1 MFTARPSLVVAAL
14 VALGWPCLAPA
25 APAAK
30 AIERAP
36 TAAEVAFFEKS
47 IRPVLA
53 GKCYECHSTEAGK
66 SKGGLTLDTRDGIRK
81 GGDSGHA
88 VIPGNVADSL
98 LLTAIRSTDT
108 DVHMPPKETL
118 PANVIADFERWVQMG
133 APDPRDGK
141 TVTRKLSPEAA
152 AKFWAFQPPKFT
164 PAPKTADTAWPRTE
178 IDKFILAALE
188 AKGLKPV
195 GDADRLTLI
204 RRVYFDLIGLPPKPE
219 EIEAFVADRDPRA
232 FEKVVDRLLASPQ
245 FGERWGRH
253 WLDVARYAES
263 TGMERNYLYPEAWRY
278 RDYVIAAFNADKP
291 YNQFIREQVAG
302 DLLPST
308 SVAQRNERLIATG
321 FLAIG
326 PKGLNERNR
335 EQFLLDVIDE
345 QIDATTKAVMALTVS
360 CARCHDHKFDPV
372 TMRDYYAMA
381 GIFRSTQTFY
391 PTGQGQGQNR
401 QPSAPL
407 PLAATPADLV
417 QRPYAPTP
425 PPVYAKKNKKQRQ
438 PAAPK
443 AALRDAGAGYAMG
456 VLDGQPQNSPVYA
469 RGELE
474 GRGEVVP
481 RGFVQVLSRPGT
493 PGISGTSSG
502 RLELANWLTAPEN
515 PLTARAM
522 ANRVWLHLFGEGI
535 VRTPDNFGATGE
547 PPTHP
552 ELLDHL
558 ALRFV
563 ANGWSVKNLIRTI
576 VLSRT
581 YQLSGALEAKNFA
594 ADPDN
599 RLFWHANQRRLD
611 AEAIRDAMLAIGGQ
625 LDLTPPTGPVSTRD
639 MIGAKTGMRTSLSG
653 DSNHRSVY
661 LHIVRDL
668 VPPMLELFDFAEPS
682 LVVAERDV
690 TNVPSQ
696 ALFMLNNPLV
706 LSLSEQAAQRVL
718 TLKDTAIEARITRAY
733 LMTLSRVP
741 TGAEIARAKDF
752 LCVAATPAQG
762 WSTFCQ
768 ALFASAEFRY
778 LN

>member
-1 MFTARPSLVVAAL
+1 MFTTRGLLVAAI
-14 VALGWPCLAPA
+14 VATLAAELPLGA
-25 APAAK
+25 APAA
-30 AIERAP
+30 ATDRPP
-36 TAAEVAFFEKS
+36 TAAELTFFEKN

-53 GKCYECHSTEAGK
+53 GKCYECHSTQAGK
-66 SKGGLTLDTRDGIRK
+66 SKGGLTLDTREGIRK
-81 GGDSGHA
+81 GGDSGPA
-88 VIPGNVADSL
+88 IVPGNVAGSR

-108 DVHMPPKETL
+108 DIHMPPKETL
-118 PANVIADFERWVQMG
+118 PANVIADFAKWVLMG
-133 APDPRDGK
+133 APDPRDGQ
-141 TVTRKLSPEAA
+141 TITRKLSPEAA
-152 AKFWAFQPPKFT
+152 KQFWAFQPPKFV
-164 PAPKTADTAWPRTE
+164 PPPRPADTAWPRTD
-178 IDKFILAALE
+178 IDRFILSALE
-188 AKGLKPV
+188 TKGLKPV
-195 GDADRLTLI
+195 ADADRLTLI
-204 RRVYFDLIGLPPKPE
+204 RRVYFDLIGLPPTPE
-219 EIEAFVADRDPRA
+219 EIEAFVADRDSRA

-308 SVAQRNERLIATG
+308 TVAQRNERLIATG

-345 QIDATTKAVMALTVS
+345 QIDATTKAVLALTVS

-407 PLAATPADLV
+407 PLAATPADLT
-417 QRPYAPTP
+417 QRPYAPPP
-425 PPVYAKKNKKQRQ
+425 PPVFAKKNKKQRQ
-438 PAAPK
+438 TAAPK
-443 AALRDAGAGYAMG
+443 AALRDTGAGYAMG
-456 VLDGQPQNSPVYA
+456 VLDGQPQNSPIYA

-474 GRGEVVP
+474 GRGEIVP

-502 RLELANWLTAPEN
+502 RLELADWLTAPDN
-515 PLTARAM
+515 PLTARVM
-522 ANRVWLHLFGEGI
+522 ANRVWLHLFGKGL
-535 VRTPDNFGATGE
+535 VRTPDNFGANGE

-563 ANGWSVKNLIRTI
+563 ASGWSVKNLIRTI

-581 YQLSGALEAKNFA
+581 YQLSSAQDPRNFA

-599 RLFWHANQRRLD
+599 RLLWRANPRRLE

-625 LDLTPPTGPVSTRD
+625 LELKPPSGNSINRAGQSARGD
-639 MIGAKTGMRTSLSG
+639 FRTALGGHSP
-653 DSNHRSVY
+653 HRSVY
-661 LHIVRDL
+661 LPIVRDM

-682 LVVAERDV
+682 LVVAERDT

-696 ALFMLNNPLV
+696 ALFLLNNPLV
-706 LSLSEQAAQRVL
+706 LSLAEGAARRVL
-718 TLKDTAIEARITRAY
+718 DTPGANDEARITRAY
-733 LMTLSRVP
+733 LLTLSRAP
-741 TGAEIARAKDF
+741 TRQEIIRAKAY
-752 LCVAATPAQG
+752 LSGAATPEQG